1 MKIFPVHSQQKTL
14 NIIADFAD
22 WMCKDIP
29 LQGQEKG
36 IELTGNAK
44 AELNG
49 IIKKFVASGID
60 AAVKYQKKGWA
71 WGSVTEA

>member
-1 MKIFPVHSQQKTL
+1 
-14 NIIADFAD
+14 
-22 WMCKDIP
+22 MCKDIP

-60 AAVKYQKKGWA
+60 AAVKYQKKG
-71 WGSVTEA
+71 